1 MALTRSS
8 GRSSRDEYRIAG
20 ASLCR
25 AKGMIAHVMVMIFP
39 FAMAFAAASDLLTMT
54 IPNKLSLALLGG
66 FLVLA
71 PVAGMPW
78 HEVLAHLGAG
88 AGVLV
93 AGIVLFALGWLG
105 GGDAKL
111 LAVASLWI
119 GPALLLPF
127 LCIVAVLGGG
137 LALVILAYRRMPAGA
152 LPLPGWAAR
161 LHIQGSAIP
170 YGVAIAAAALAIY
183 PSTVWYATVSH

>member
-1 MALTRSS
+1 
-8 GRSSRDEYRIAG
+8 
-20 ASLCR
+20 
-25 AKGMIAHVMVMIFP
+25 MIAHVMVMIFP

-127 LCIVAVLGGG
+127 LCIVGVLGGG

-152 LPLPGWAAR
+152 LRCRAGLPDCTYKAAPYLTASPSR
-161 LHIQGSAIP
+161 RRRSRSIPRRFGTRRFPTDRARAESATGPGSA
-170 YGVAIAAAALAIY
+170 VNLRRRLT
-183 PSTVWYATVSH
+183 SR